1 MIKIWYG
8 DLPGGLHV
16 RAVARGK
23 DTIIYLLPGLT
34 VAERRAA
41 LRRVRSS
48 ARMGHGP
55 ALSAVGLAL
64 AVMTNRIR
72 TTVRNVASAMRMH
85 PGMFVPLLVILL
97 SAPVAYFV
105 LTSVSIKIHSPQA
118 SGPQT
123 ALAPPIAAAAGPSHD
138 RGPRSPGQPGALVPG
153 RPSPGRS
160 GAPTPRQSGRGHPSP
175 SPAPTMPGQ
184 PPGPA
189 PTMPGLPPGPAPSPN
204 PSSGPSPSPSPSPTP
219 TWSDAGGGLCVN
231 VARWACLPV

>member
-64 AVMTNRIR
+64 AVMANRIR
-72 TTVRNVASAMRMH
+72 ITVRNVASAMRMH

-105 LTSVSIKIHSPQA
+105 LTSVSIKVHSPQA

-138 RGPRSPGQPGALVPG
+138 RGPRSPGQPGALVLG

-160 GAPTPRQSGRGHPSP
+160 GAPTPRQSGRGHHSP
-175 SPAPTMPGQ
+175 SSSPVAR
-184 PPGPA
+184 PGPDHA
-189 PTMPGLPPGPAPSPN
+189 RAAARPDPDHARAAGGPGPLAQSVVRLIPVAFPV
-204 PSSGPSPSPSPSPTP
+204 PDPDL
-219 TWSDAGGGLCVN
+219 SDAGGGLC
-231 VARWACLPV
+231 LPV